1 MTTFSPLLTRL
12 TNHLT
17 ISDQQIEQIAVS
29 FTQAIEDGLTEKSS
43 PLKMLPSY
51 LAKPTGQE
59 TGIYLALDFG
69 GTNVRVLLIELLGQ
83 GQSAIRVHSCQPLQ
97 DYLSPHTSAEA
108 LFNAIAA
115 AIGRLAPPGVVC
127 YLGHTF
133 SFPSRQQSIN
143 HAVLLDWTKEIK
155 TAGMKGR
162 NVNQL
167 LQEALIRCRFPNVI
181 PKAILNDTTGTLLT
195 GVFQHPST
203 DIGSICGT
211 GHNTA
216 YLEPH
221 SPLTGQPMIL
231 NLESGNF
238 DQLPVTYYDIIL
250 DKTSDNPGRQC
261 LEKMVSGR
269 YLGELLRLI
278 ATDLFPEIMARAKPG
293 QPLATPYALTSED
306 ITRLLSDHTPVLD
319 NISNWLNDRLQLPNS
334 SLKQRTALKQI
345 AGLLIA
351 RSARLIA
358 ATYLGTLRHIDP
370 ECSSPHAIAIDGS
383 LYEKVPGYAQTIR
396 VALMAALG
404 EQAEQ
409 VTVNLVKDGSGIGA
423 AIAAAIAVKS
433 GA

>member
-17 ISDQQIEQIAVS
+17 ISAQQVEQIAAA
-29 FTQAIEDGLTEKSS
+29 FQRAMEDGLSGRPSS
-43 PLKMLPSY
+43 LKMLPSY
-51 LAKPTGQE
+51 LTKPTGQE
-59 TGIYLALDFG
+59 TGLYLAVDFG
-69 GTNVRVLLIELLGQ
+69 GTNVRVLLVELPGHGRDL
-83 GQSAIRVHSCQPLQ
+83 IRARSSQALR
-97 DYLSPHTSAEA
+97 DYISPHTSAET
-108 LFNAIAA
+108 LLNAIAS
-115 AIGRLAPPGVVC
+115 AIGKLAPADAVC

-143 HAVLLDWTKEIK
+143 HAILLHWTKEIK
-155 TAGMKGR
+155 TAGMEGR
-162 NVNQL
+162 DVNQL
-167 LQEALIRCRFPNVI
+167 LQEALIRYGFSHVVPRV
-181 PKAILNDTTGTLLT
+181 ILNDTVGTLLT
-195 GVFQHPST
+195 GAFRHPAT

-216 YLEPH
+216 YLEPC
-221 SPLTGQPMIL
+221 SPLTGRPMIL

-238 DQLPVTYYDIIL
+238 SELPVTVYDMVL
-250 DKTSDNPGRQC
+250 DEASNKPGGQR
-261 LEKMVSGR
+261 LEKLVSGR

-278 ATDLFPEIMARAKPG
+278 AADLFPTAMAATKPG
-293 QPLATPYALTSED
+293 QTLATPYALSGED
-306 ITRLLSDHTPVLD
+306 ITRLLSDPTSNLE
-319 NISNWLNDRLQLPNS
+319 NISRWLKERIDQPVS
-334 SLKQRTALKQI
+334 SLKQRAALKQI

-358 ATYLGTLRHIDP
+358 ATYLGILRHIDP

-396 VALMAALG
+396 ATLVEALG

-423 AIAAAIAVKS
+423 AIAAAIAVKDDR
-433 GA
+433 